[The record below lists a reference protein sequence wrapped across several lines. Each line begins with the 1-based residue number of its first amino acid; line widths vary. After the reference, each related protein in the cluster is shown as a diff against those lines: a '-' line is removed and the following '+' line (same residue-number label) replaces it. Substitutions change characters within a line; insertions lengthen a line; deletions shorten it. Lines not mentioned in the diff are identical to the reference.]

1 MCGDVWMRGL
11 VCVSAVGGGVKV
23 GWSRSEKCVW
33 GGWRYHAVRYSE
45 GCGGGTVLYVELPSS
60 FNLLVFN

>member
-23 GWSRSEKCVW
+23 GWSRSEKCVL
-33 GGWRYHAVRYSE
+33 
-45 GCGGGTVLYVELPSS
+45 GGGLEVSCCEIQ
-60 FNLLVFN
+60 